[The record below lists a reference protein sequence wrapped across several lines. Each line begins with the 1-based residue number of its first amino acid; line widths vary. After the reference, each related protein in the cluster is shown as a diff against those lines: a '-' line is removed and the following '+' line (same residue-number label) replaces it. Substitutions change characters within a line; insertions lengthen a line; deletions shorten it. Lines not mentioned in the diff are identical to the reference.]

1 MPIKK
6 RAISNEQKE
15 ERRLAILEAALALF
29 QEGGYE
35 HASMAAVARRAG
47 VAKGTVYLYFKTKE
61 ELFLALQQTQYADW
75 FDAMDGLLAGED
87 APLTPAA
94 LAATVADSLQV
105 RPAFVRL
112 IAILHT
118 TLERNIDLPTALAF
132 KEVLRVRALQTG
144 EFLERRLPFLEPGQG
159 VRLLLHIQ
167 ALVIGVQHLAE
178 PAPIVQQALREE
190 PNLAIFEVDFQT
202 EFRSALES
210 LLAGL
215 ETLSHK
221 GANA

>member
-1 MPIKK
+1 MSIKQ

-15 ERRLAILEAALALF
+15 ERRLALLEAALALF

-35 HASMAAVARRAG
+35 YASMVAVARRAG

-61 ELFLALQQTQYADW
+61 ELFLALQQVQYADW

-132 KEVLRVRALQTG
+132 KEMLRARALQTG
-144 EFLERRLPFLEPGQG
+144 GLLERRLPFLEPGQG

-178 PAPIVQQALREE
+178 PAPIVQQAFREE
-190 PNLAIFEVDFQT
+190 PNLAIFEVDFQA
-202 EFRSALES
+202 EFRNALES
-210 LLAGL
+210 MLAGL
-215 ETLSHK
+215 DALSNK
-221 GANA
+221 GADA

>member
-61 ELFLALQQTQYADW
+61 ELFLTLQQTQYADW